1 MYKLFLGLAIVFAL
15 SSCGGNK
22 ETQSTENETSEVEVQ
37 NTPSEELENNENN
50 NESPVL
56 NEVEAEVDSIG
67 NEIDNVVNDLN

>member
-1 MYKLFLGLAIVFAL
+1 MYKLFLGLALAFTL

-22 ETQSTENETSEVEVQ
+22 ETQSNDNETSEVEVQ
-37 NTPSEELENNENN
+37 TTTTEELENIKNN

-67 NEIDNVVNDLN
+67 NEIDNVLNDLN